1 MDDRYLVAENL
12 FSDGNFLETL
22 DVLNEV
28 LKNDERNIDFL
39 LMRSKVSYRMQKWGE
54 ALNDLNLI
62 LEIDSDNQMAKSLK
76 IMVMNII
83 SFWNKDNYNP

>member
-1 MDDRYLVAENL
+1 MDDRYLMAENL
-12 FSDGNFLETL
+12 FNAGNFLETL

-62 LEIDSDNQMAKSLK
+62 LEIDSDHQMAKSLK
-76 IMVMNII
+76 VMVMNII

>member
-1 MDDRYLVAENL
+1 MDDRYLMAENL
-12 FSDGNFLETL
+12 FNDGNFLETL

-76 IMVMNII
+76 VMAMNII